1 MNFNPYQQ
9 INQTHGHIFHRS
21 VNSTNSVEV
30 ELTVQDDDSLKDF
43 VTTSSQRTMIRA
55 QTSLEQLK
63 VSLTPVNLESIRE
76 STPKN
81 LFKKSPSISKETLLK
96 NKQEGGTINL
106 STKALRRNPRRK
118 SKKLKIFNLLHDD
131 TKKMIH

>member
-1 MNFNPYQQ
+1 MKLGNRKSKYTKFNDDV
-9 INQTHGHIFHRS
+9 ISDTMVRTEI
-21 VNSTNSVEV
+21 VEV
-30 ELTVQDDDSLKDF
+30 ELTVQDDDSLEDF
-43 VTTSSQRTMIRA
+43 VTKSSQRTMIRA

-63 VSLTPVNLESIRE
+63 VSLTPESIRE

-106 STKALRRNPRRK
+106 GTKDLRRNPRRK
-118 SKKLKIFNLLHDD
+118 SKQE
-131 TKKMIH
+131 T